1 MRLFIIFC
9 ILFFNSSLNL
19 CWGYSFKQKDCR
31 ELSLL
36 IEKSLATRYKEDVE
50 KINQAFSHIQRN
62 IPALEDLIE
71 LKYQLQQWRKGL
83 GLIKLQE
90 PMRKLKMIPIKPSKW
105 PFKKWAQISEFS
117 EYDFKDEGVMFR
129 GVFLKPGDMLLA
141 NLHTPGDSV
150 YTVAS
155 DPRGYYSHY
164 ALFAILEENGK
175 RFPSAIEI
183 HEHGVRAV
191 PLSIFLSRQFTT
203 YTEVF
208 RFHSVPKGWEPKI
221 NEESYKLIHETNAYD
236 FYNLEESDRYL
247 SCAGVGSCVY
257 KRIGVEPISTK
268 SGYSQHVFLN
278 LNVLGLSMKSLL
290 TPTDYMVDSRVKYV
304 GVFDNDYFLENV
316 TSEIITR
323 KVRRLF
329 YTMVIEPNQFPW
341 LFKFNRWGITQIKN
355 GTWLGSLF
363 LWVEGFSRGNF
374 PHGPT
379 DAMALV
385 EIVESETQKA
395 VDKSKPEIALEI
407 PKGLFSIHDLE
418 ENPKVQAIADKNIT
432 PIQAWFRN

>member
-1 MRLFIIFC
+1 
-9 ILFFNSSLNL
+9 
-19 CWGYSFKQKDCR
+19 
-31 ELSLL
+31 
-36 IEKSLATRYKEDVE
+36 
-50 KINQAFSHIQRN
+50 
-62 IPALEDLIE
+62 
-71 LKYQLQQWRKGL
+71 
-83 GLIKLQE
+83 
-90 PMRKLKMIPIKPSKW
+90 
-105 PFKKWAQISEFS
+105 
-117 EYDFKDEGVMFR
+117 
-129 GVFLKPGDMLLA
+129 
-141 NLHTPGDSV
+141 
-150 YTVAS
+150 
-155 DPRGYYSHY
+155 
-164 ALFAILEENGK
+164 
-175 RFPSAIEI
+175 
-183 HEHGVRAV
+183 
-191 PLSIFLSRQFTT
+191 
-203 YTEVF
+203 
-208 RFHSVPKGWEPKI
+208 
-221 NEESYKLIHETNAYD
+221 
-236 FYNLEESDRYL
+236 
-247 SCAGVGSCVY
+247 
-257 KRIGVEPISTK
+257 
-268 SGYSQHVFLN
+268 
-278 LNVLGLSMKSLL
+278 
-290 TPTDYMVDSRVKYV
+290 MVDSRVKYV

-363 LWVEGFSRGNF
+363 LWFEGFSRGNF